1 MRRMH
6 SGFAGGGG
14 VHVEAEQASDR
25 VGGHD
30 EMSSQ
35 LAQTAKA
42 KQIKMQNQT
51 DRVRAYAVYTN
62 LKHLTSRSHAVYV
75 TNLNAKFCVEC
86 YLSLGEF
93 KTT

>member
-30 EMSSQ
+30 EMSS
-35 LAQTAKA
+35 
-42 KQIKMQNQT
+42 
-51 DRVRAYAVYTN
+51 
-62 LKHLTSRSHAVYV
+62 
-75 TNLNAKFCVEC
+75 
-86 YLSLGEF
+86 
-93 KTT
+93 